1 MLDGGQEDCCQEDS
15 GQWDRV
21 RENRLKRSKLKYSV
35 IQTGL
40 HMSAGGEGVSTG
52 IMLSPHCCCAVSEGK
67 EEGAR
72 ARAYNEHHS
81 MLSMRVEGGYARG
94 EGEPEE

>member
-1 MLDGGQEDCCQEDS
+1 MNERGWGVDISEGERDGAHIP
-15 GQWDRV
+15 
-21 RENRLKRSKLKYSV
+21 V
-35 IQTGL
+35 IIALRRHALIQDIA
-40 HMSAGGEGVSTG
+40 MSAGGEGVSTG
-52 IMLSPHCCCAVSEGK
+52 IALSSHCCCAVSEGK

>member
-1 MLDGGQEDCCQEDS
+1 MNERGWGVDISEGERDGAHIP
-15 GQWDRV
+15 
-21 RENRLKRSKLKYSV
+21 V
-35 IQTGL
+35 IITL
-40 HMSAGGEGVSTG
+40 HCHVLVQDIAMSAGGKGVSTG
-52 IMLSPHCCCAVSEGK
+52 IMLSSHCCCAISEGK

-81 MLSMRVEGGYARG
+81 LLSMRVEGGYVRG